1 MSDDPRTLV
10 AEVDTALPIAENSRD
25 LVAEVTA
32 ALLQLKRTKNAGE
45 RKAAKT
51 NLKILLGELYERV
64 KAIRAMPLDEK
75 RAHREELKKILEAI
89 DRVIAILPELDS
101 R

>member
-32 ALLQLKRTKNAGE
+32 ALLQLKRSKNAGE

-51 NLKILLGELYERV
+51 NLKIYERV